1 MANVLVNENSLT
13 AIGNAI
19 REKAGSSD
27 TYKPGEM
34 AEAIINLPSGGGSDN
49 FPEEGMVFTGDC
61 SDIFKDGQWEWA
73 LIDYGSRMSTKDVK
87 SASNMFNG
95 IKKAKRIPFSIN
107 FRVSSG
113 AAAQSLQST
122 FQNTSLTELPDVTGS
137 VGACNDAVSNSMYIR
152 AIPESWGDI
161 DLSSTNTN
169 TSQYTG
175 TVRYFFKGCSSL
187 RTIPEAFLKKL
198 YNAASNASGYSGMFT
213 TCMSLDE
220 IVGLRGINNTMTAN
234 MFSAT
239 FDTCNRLKRIVFDK
253 ENNAPRVQ
261 KWAGQTIDLTID
273 VGYNFPKDMLDAYN
287 TGITL
292 DKEVYDAATYQALKN
307 DADWFATD
315 IAYSRY
321 NHDSAVETINSLP
334 DCSAYLAETSGNY
347 NTIKFKS
354 AAGSATDG
362 GSIGNLTEAEIAV
375 ATAKGWTVSL
385 V

>member
-1 MANVLVNENSLT
+1 MALT
-13 AIGNAI
+13 DKLSAIGDAI
-19 REKAGSSD
+19 REKGG
-27 TYKPGEM
+27 TTELLTLTEM
-34 AEAIINLPSGGGSDN
+34 PDAIANLPSGGGSDN
-49 FPEEGMVFTGDC
+49 FPEEGMVFTDDC
-61 SDIFKDGQWEWA
+61 NYIFKNGQWEWA
-73 LIDYGSRMSTKDVK
+73 LINYGSRMSTKNVK
-87 SASNMFNG
+87 SASSMFEG
-95 IKKAKRIPFSIN
+95 IKKLKRIPFSIN

-113 AAAQSLQST
+113 AMAQSLQST

-137 VGACNDAVSNSMYIR
+137 IGACNDAVSNSMYIR
-152 AIPESWGDI
+152 AIPESWCDI
-161 DLSSTNTN
+161 DLSATNTN
-169 TSQYTG
+169 TSQYIG
-175 TVRYFFKGCSSL
+175 SIKHFFKGCSSL

-198 YNAASNASGYSGMFT
+198 YNAASGTSGYGAFFSG
-213 TCMSLDE
+213 CMSLDE
-220 IVGLRGINNTMTAN
+220 VVGLRGINNTMTNN
-234 MFSAT
+234 MFSQM
-239 FDTCNRLKRIVFDK
+239 FNDCNRLKRIVFDK

-292 DKEVYDAATYQALKN
+292 DKEVYDAVTYQALKN
-307 DADWFATD
+307 DADWFAVD

-375 ATAKGWTVSL
+375 ATAKGWTVSF

>member
-34 AEAIINLPSGGGSDN
+34 AAAIINLPSGGGGN

-61 SDIFKDGQWEWA
+61 KDMFKNGQWEWA
-73 LIDYGSRMSTKDVK
+73 LINYGSRMSTKDLK
-87 SASNMFNG
+87 GASSMFEG
-95 IKKAKRIPFSIN
+95 IKKLKRIPFSIN
-107 FRVSSG
+107 FKQTSG
-113 AAAQSLQST
+113 AMAQSLQST
-122 FQNTSLTELPDVTGS
+122 FANTSLTELPDITGS
-137 VGACNDAVSNSMYIR
+137 IGACNDAVSGSMYIR

-161 DLSSTNTN
+161 DLSATNTN
-169 TSQYTG
+169 TSQYIG
-175 TVRYFFKGCSSL
+175 SVKKFFNACYSL
-187 RTIPEAFLKKL
+187 RTIPEAFVKKL
-198 YNAASNASGYSGMFT
+198 YNSASGADLHNMFNG
-213 TCMSLDE
+213 CMSLDE
-220 IVGLRGINNTMTAN
+220 VVGIRGINNTMTSN
-234 MFSAT
+234 MFSGT
-239 FDTCNRLKRIVFDK
+239 FATCNRLKRLVFDK

-292 DKEVYDAATYQALKN
+292 DKEVYNATTYQALKN
-307 DADWFATD
+307 DVDWFATD

-334 DCSAYLAETSGNY
+334 DCSAYLAETGGNY

-375 ATAKGWTVSL
+375 AAAKGWTVSF

>member
-1 MANVLVNENSLT
+1 MALINKLS

-19 REKAGSSD
+19 REKGGTTELLTLDAMPD
-27 TYKPGEM
+27 
-34 AEAIINLPSGGGSDN
+34 AIANLPSGGGDDF

-61 SDIFKDGQWEWA
+61 KDMFKNGQWEWA
-73 LIDYGSRMSTKDVK
+73 LIGYGSRMSTIDLK
-87 SASNMFNG
+87 SASGMFNG
-95 IKKAKRIPFSIN
+95 IKKLKRIPFSIN
-107 FRVSSG
+107 FKQTSS

-122 FQNTSLTELPDVTGS
+122 FANTQLTELPDITGS
-137 VGACNDAVSNSMYIR
+137 VGACNDAVKGSMYVR
-152 AIPESWGDI
+152 AIPESWGNI
-161 DLSSTNTN
+161 DWNSLNTN
-169 TSQYTG
+169 TSKYTSSI
-175 TVRYFFKGCSSL
+175 REFFSNCYSL
-187 RTIPEAFLKKL
+187 RTIPEAFMKKL
-198 YNAASNASGYSGMFT
+198 WHSATGSNLYNLFNG
-213 TCMSLDE
+213 CISLDE
-220 IVGLRGINNTMTAN
+220 IVGLRAVNNIETTN
-234 MFSAT
+234 MFSGT
-239 FDTCNRLKRIVFDK
+239 FDTCNRLKRLVFDK
-253 ENNAPRVQ
+253 ENGAPRTER
-261 KWAGQTIDLTID
+261 WAGQTIDLTID
-273 VGYNFPKDMLDAYN
+273 VGYNFPKDMIDAYN

-292 DKEVYDAATYQALKN
+292 DKEVYNAATYQALKN

-375 ATAKGWTVSL
+375 AAAKGWTVSL

>member
-1 MANVLVNENSLT
+1 MALTDKLT

-19 REKAGSSD
+19 REKGGTTELLTLDAMPD
-27 TYKPGEM
+27 
-34 AEAIINLPSGGGSDN
+34 AIANLPSGGGGS

-61 SDIFKDGQWEWA
+61 KDMFKDGQWEWA
-73 LIDYGSRMSTKDVK
+73 LIEYGSRMSTKDLK
-87 SASNMFNG
+87 GASSMFEG
-95 IKKAKRIPFSIN
+95 IKKLKRIPFSIN
-107 FRVSSG
+107 FKQTSN
-113 AAAQSLQST
+113 AMAQSLQST
-122 FQNTSLTELPDVTGS
+122 FANTSLTELPDITGS
-137 VGACNDAVSNSMYIR
+137 IGPCNDAVSGSMYIR

-161 DLSSTNTN
+161 DLSSINTN

-175 TVRYFFKGCSSL
+175 SVKKFFNACYSL
-187 RTIPEAFLKKL
+187 RIIPEAFVKKL
-198 YNAASNASGYSGMFT
+198 YNSASNASGYNNMFNG
-213 TCMSLDE
+213 CMSLDE
-220 IVGLRGINNTMTAN
+220 VVGIRGINNTMTSN
-234 MFSAT
+234 MFSGT
-239 FDTCNRLKRIVFDK
+239 FNTCNRLKRIVFDK

-292 DKEVYDAATYQALKN
+292 DKEVYNAATYQALKN

-354 AAGSATDG
+354 EAGSATDG
-362 GSIGNLTEAEIAV
+362 GSIGNLTQEEIAV
-375 ATAKGWTVSL
+375 ATAKGWTVSF

>member
-1 MANVLVNENSLT
+1 MALT
-13 AIGNAI
+13 DKLSAIGNAI
-19 REKAGSSD
+19 REKGGTTELLTLA
-27 TYKPGEM
+27 EM
-34 AEAIINLPSGGGSDN
+34 PDAIANLPSGGGDDV

-61 SDIFKDGQWEWA
+61 KDMFKNGQWEWA
-73 LIDYGSRMSTKDVK
+73 IIGYGSRMSTKDLK
-87 SASNMFNG
+87 GASSMFEG

-107 FRVSSG
+107 FKQTSS

-122 FQNTSLTELPDVTGS
+122 FANTQLTELPDITGS
-137 VGACNDAVSNSMYIR
+137 VGPCNGAVKSSMYVR

-161 DLSSTNTN
+161 DWNPLNTN
-169 TSQYTG
+169 TSKYTAAIKE
-175 TVRYFFKGCSSL
+175 FFANCYSL
-187 RTIPEAFLKKL
+187 RTIPEALMKKL
-198 YNAASNASGYSGMFT
+198 WHSASGANLYSLFNG
-213 TCMSLDE
+213 CMSLNE
-220 IVGLRGINNTMTAN
+220 IVGLRGVNNIETTN
-234 MFSAT
+234 MFSGT
-239 FDTCNRLKRIVFDK
+239 FATCNRLKRLVFDK
-253 ENNAPRVQ
+253 ENGAPRTER
-261 KWAGQTIDLTID
+261 WAGQTIDLTID
-273 VGYNFPKDMLDAYN
+273 VGYNFPKDMMDAYN

-307 DADWFATD
+307 DVDWFAVD
-315 IAYSRY
+315 VAYSRY

-375 ATAKGWTVSL
+375 AAAKGWTVSL